1 MYYLSKIVR
10 GGKITAGKW
19 AGGGIGIRAALRTL
33 SPKGLWVRVPP
44 CPPKVFIPS
53 GKRWRF
59 LSPHKNSGSER
70 RSLPPLDRLR
80 AEVSAVELPLPS
92 GMKGGNIPHVL
103 PHVLTFACPTPGCYA
118 IA

>member
-59 LSPHKNSGSER
+59 LSPHKNSDSGKR
-70 RSLPPLDRLR
+70 LFLLPPR
-80 AEVSAVELPLPS
+80 EGNS
-92 GMKGGNIPHVL
+92 GLFHSPIRS
-103 PHVLTFACPTPGCYA
+103 FAQNPWHA
-118 IA
+118 LA